1 MENHPSNATRSAV
14 AASPVRRRLLVTG
27 ASGFLGWHLCRA
39 AQATWQ
45 VEGTYHRHL
54 PPLPGVTLHAID
66 LNDLRRVASWLS
78 ELAPDAV
85 IHTAALSQPNRC
97 EQAPD
102 LSYAINVE
110 ATRVL
115 AQVCGASG
123 TGRSANR
130 NIPFVFTSTDQV
142 FDGQAPPYSEASIPN
157 PISLYGR
164 HKVEAETLIQALHPS
179 AVVCR
184 MPLLYGPPSPR
195 AECFLQGFVRTL
207 EAGQPLHLFTDEFRT
222 PAYVEDAATGLLLA
236 LETTGLL
243 HLGGPERL
251 SRYDFG
257 RRMAEVFG
265 LKQDLIMPCKQ
276 ADVAMPAARPPDVS
290 TNSERAFALGYCP
303 RGVIAGLKAT
313 QTWRHD
319 GAV

>member
-1 MENHPSNATRSAV
+1 MEHPPI
-14 AASPVRRRLLVTG
+14 AAAPRRRLLITG

-45 VEGTYHRHL
+45 VEGTYHRHT
-54 PPLPGVTLHAID
+54 PPLPGVTLHSID
-66 LNDLRRVASWLS
+66 LTDLRRVVSWLT

-115 AQVCGASG
+115 AQFCGD
-123 TGRSANR
+123 RQ
-130 NIPFVFTSTDQV
+130 IPFAFTSTDQV
-142 FDGQAPPYSEASIPN
+142 FDGQSPPYSEASIPS
-157 PISLYGR
+157 PVSLYGR
-164 HKVEAETLIQALHPS
+164 HKVEAETLIQALHPT
-179 AVVCR
+179 AVICR
-184 MPLLYGPPSPR
+184 MPLLYGPPSPT

-222 PAYVEDAATGLLLA
+222 PAYVDDAAAGLLLA
-236 LETTGLL
+236 LENATGLL

-257 RRMAEVFG
+257 LQMAAVFG
-265 LKQDLIMPCKQ
+265 LDQSLILPSQQ
-276 ADVAMPAARPPDVS
+276 ADVAMPAPRPPDVS
-290 TNSERAFALGYCP
+290 ANSERAYRLGYRP
-303 RGVIAGLKAT
+303 RRVLEGLMAVAKA
-313 QTWRHD
+313 D
-319 GAV
+319 GIY